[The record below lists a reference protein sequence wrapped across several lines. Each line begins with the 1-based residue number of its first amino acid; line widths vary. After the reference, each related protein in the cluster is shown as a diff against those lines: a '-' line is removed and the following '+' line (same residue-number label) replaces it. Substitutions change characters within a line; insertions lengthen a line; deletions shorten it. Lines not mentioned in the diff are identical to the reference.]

1 MKKMQHSRFLMSVV
15 VLVAGTAMAGAVAG
29 GHTWADALITEV
41 ATVVL
46 AAAYYALTASHSD
59 IGDIYAQREDERQR
73 MVLVRAQSVAWRV
86 MILAAFVC
94 ALIAVAGN
102 RNYWQADV
110 IGSVG
115 GFSFLFALFAYGAH
129 DESPSSS
136 SEGLMASH
144 AHEDE
149 RAVPEESTSE

>member
-1 MKKMQHSRFLMSVV
+1 MNKMKHSRYLAPVIVFG
-15 VLVAGTAMAGAVAG
+15 AGTVMAGAVAA

-41 ATVVL
+41 ITIVL

-59 IGDIYAQREDERQR
+59 IGDIYAQREDERQQL
-73 MVLVRAQSVAWRV
+73 VLLRAQSLAWRV

-102 RNYWQADV
+102 HNYWQADV

-115 GFSFLFALFAYGAH
+115 GFSFLFALLGYGAH
-129 DESPSSS
+129 DDSPSSDA
-136 SEGLMASH
+136 EGVMAGRQH
-144 AHEDE
+144 HDE
-149 RAVPEESTSE
+149 SPVSEESAGE